1 MSFQAM
7 TWAVKQELP
16 AMQKIVLLMMA
27 NRANPETGACFPSL
41 QTLAKECGMSIRSVV
56 NQIALLKAANL
67 VEVESQFRKDK
78 GQTSNSYLL
87 KFDKEIKFRDLPK
100 EEDVL
105 ANEPPIFS
113 PNAENANGAAP
124 NSPPHAPDANETI
137 NINNQNKQTA
147 SESNARASVAGFV
160 PPLAQDVF
168 NYWAAM
174 CLLLP
179 MDQAEAFIDHYAS
192 VGWMSGKTPIVDWY
206 AKARSWAARK
216 KNEKLTPKN
225 HTKTTKPDFS
235 NVPKYELSEKFRDKE
250 RDNDAIESTATNT
263 KLFGF
268 LGAQ

>member
-16 AMQKIVLLMMA
+16 AMQKIVLLMMS

-67 VEVESQFRKDK
+67 IEVENNFRKDK

-87 KFDKEIKFRDLPK
+87 NFEKEVKFRDLPK

-113 PNAENANGAAP
+113 PNAEDANGVAP
-124 NSPPHAPDANETI
+124 NSPLYAPDANKTV
-137 NINNQNKQTA
+137 NINNQNKQTT
-147 SESNARASVAGFV
+147 SESNARASVAEFV

-179 MDQAEAFIDHYAS
+179 MEQAESFIDHYAS

-225 HTKTTKPDFS
+225 YTKPTKSDFH
-235 NVPKYELSEKFRDKE
+235 NPPKYSLDDDFGDS
-250 RDNDAIESTATNT
+250 NAIDSIAMPV
-263 KLFGF
+263 FQIG
-268 LGAQ
+268 GA